1 MPDADATSFT
11 PVPVAPRADGWTA
24 ERQRLFILT
33 LSETAC
39 VTDACAAV
47 AMSRRSAYRLRARP
61 DAFAFAEAWDQ
72 AIRLGAQRLVDVA
85 IERALNGVTRSTLT
99 DRGGCEQI
107 VPETR
112 LLIYLLDRME
122 QRGLGPFA
130 PAGSAETAVASHQMG
145 YAMLRFED
153 RGPQGDP
160 AAPPQLGPAEPA
172 TGRDPVKPSLD
183 FAAPVAAMNRT

>member
-1 MPDADATSFT
+1 MPDSSEQNFT

-24 ERQRLFILT
+24 ERQRLFIRT

-39 VTDACAAV
+39 VADACDAV

-61 DAFAFAEAWDQ
+61 DAFGFADAWDQ
-72 AIRLGAQRLVDVA
+72 ALRLGAQRLVDVA
-85 IERALNGVTRSTLT
+85 IERALNGVTRATMT
-99 DRGGCEQI
+99 DTTAREQI

-130 PAGSAETAVASHQMG
+130 PAGSTETALASHRMNH
-145 YAMLRFED
+145 AMQWFED
-153 RGPQGDP
+153 RGAEGARDRLPPDHP
-160 AAPPQLGPAEPA
+160 AIFAS
-172 TGRDPVKPSLD
+172 GRDPVRPSLD
-183 FAAPVAAMNRT
+183 ISAAVAPMNGA